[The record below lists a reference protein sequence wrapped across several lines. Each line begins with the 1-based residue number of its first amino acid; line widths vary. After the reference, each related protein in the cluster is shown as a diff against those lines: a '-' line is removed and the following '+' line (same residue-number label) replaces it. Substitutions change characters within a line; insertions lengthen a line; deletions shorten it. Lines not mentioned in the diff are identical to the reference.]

1 MPDVAQMAP
10 GSGTAPRAQA
20 DTILGR
26 LIAALRDKAGPLDG
40 HERPAAVLWP
50 DPDEEWRPLVGALRE
65 RLPEFLA
72 LGAYGEAARSG
83 PAIWLRA
90 VVDRE
95 LGKAAPPVGRTPVL
109 YLPGVSRQQLRA
121 GDDCPDRLKPLVELL
136 YRGTVW
142 THPNGREWTVRA
154 FLSSP
159 KSLGLDV
166 ADDRGTRQAMLQALP
181 EVAVAPLG
189 RLGSRRLDAD
199 YFHRV
204 LSPDPLRDVL
214 QWLGEGDAM
223 RSRLGPERW
232 SAFRGRCRDELD
244 FDPQTAPDVA
254 AGERLASGEG
264 EWARVWERFLEAPG
278 SYPRVADVLARS
290 RPSGVLP
297 LEPERWPDVNDGGE
311 KALRRALGEIPELGH
326 AEACRRIAELEK
338 GHGVRRGWVW
348 ARLERSPM
356 ADALAP
362 LARLA
367 AEARTTLAGGTP
379 GEVARGYVEHGWTA
393 DAAARDALAVAGA
406 ADRELV
412 AAVVRRLLLPWL
424 EDGAHA
430 FQTAVEREALPAR
443 GGQPPVEAEEGMCLL
458 FVDGLRYEL
467 ARSLADLLEARGFG
481 TDLRHR
487 WAALPT
493 LTATGKPAA
502 TPLAADVAGTE
513 LGADFAPAFEAS
525 GRRTDAEALRTAIKE
540 SGYQVLGAGTLDAP
554 LGSPARGWA
563 EEGAIDK
570 LGHELDAADFA
581 RALRDELESLGDR
594 VARLLEVGWKR
605 VRIVTDHGWLQM
617 PGGLP
622 KVELP
627 QHLTVSRGARC
638 AVLAGASQPDA
649 LIVPWHWNANESFA
663 AARGAGAFRRSVG
676 YAHGG
681 LSIQE
686 CLVPDLTVRPPALS
700 ATSARIRTITWRGF
714 RCLVEAAAEA
724 EAIVAD
730 LRLEAD
736 LSRSVAGA
744 GKPLGADGSVSL
756 LLADDDHEDSRLVL
770 VLVDDEG
777 RDRRETGVGEDS

>member
-1 MPDVAQMAP
+1 MTPTE
-10 GSGTAPRAQA
+10 SHTAEATAAA

-50 DPDEEWRPLVGALRE
+50 DPDEEWRPLLATLRE
-65 RLPEFLA
+65 RLPAFLA
-72 LGAYGEAARSG
+72 LGVYDEAARCG

-90 VVDRE
+90 AVDGE
-95 LGKAAPPVGRTPVL
+95 LGGAAPANGRTPIL
-109 YLPGVSRQQLRA
+109 YLPAVSRQQLRA
-121 GDDCPDRLKPLVELL
+121 GDDCPDNLKPLVELL
-136 YRGTVW
+136 YRGAVW
-142 THPNGREWTVRA
+142 AHPNGREWTVRA

-166 ADDRGTRQAMLQALP
+166 ADDRGTRWAMLQALP
-181 EVAVAPLG
+181 EVAVAPLD
-189 RLGSRRLDAD
+189 RLEGRRLDAD

-232 SAFRGRCRDELD
+232 GAFRSRCRDELD

-254 AGERLASGEG
+254 AGERLGAGEG
-264 EWARVWERFLEAPG
+264 EWARVWERFLEAPE
-278 SYPRVADVLARS
+278 SYEWVADVLLRS
-290 RPSGVLP
+290 RPAGVLP
-297 LEPERWPDVNDGGE
+297 FESERWPDLN
-311 KALRRALGEIPELGH
+311 
-326 AEACRRIAELEK
+326 AEAEEVLRLQLEELRELSHDDACRGLVQAEEE
-338 GHGVRRGWVW
+338 HGRRRYWVW
-348 ARLERSPM
+348 ARLGLSPL
-356 ADALAP
+356 AVVLAP

-379 GEVARGYVEHGWTA
+379 GEVARGYVEHGWA
-393 DAAARDALAVAGA
+393 GDAAAREALAAAGA

-424 EDGAHA
+424 EDGAQA
-430 FQTAVEREALPAR
+430 FQAAVEREALPAH
-443 GGQPPVEAEEGMCLL
+443 GGQPPVEAEEGTCLL

-467 ARSLADLLEARGFG
+467 ARALAEQLEGRGFG

-502 TPLAADVAGTE
+502 TPVAADVTGTE
-513 LGADFAPAFEAS
+513 LGADFTPAFEAT
-525 GRRTDAEALRTAIKE
+525 GRRADAEALRTAIGE
-540 SGYQVLGAGTLDAP
+540 RGYQVLGAGTLDAP

-581 RALRDELESLGDR
+581 RKLRDELEALADR
-594 VARLLEVGWKR
+594 VARLLDVGWKR
-605 VRIVTDHGWLQM
+605 VRVVTDHGWLQM

-622 KVELP
+622 KVDLP
-627 QHLTVSRGARC
+627 QHLTISRGARC
-638 AVLAGASQPDA
+638 ATVAGASQPDVPMA
-649 LIVPWHWNANESFA
+649 PWHWNENESFA
-663 AARGAGAFRRSVG
+663 SARGAGAFRRSVE

-686 CLVPDLTVRPPALS
+686 CLVPDLTVRAAAAS
-700 ATSARIRTITWRGF
+700 APSARIRTITWRGF

-724 EAIVAD
+724 GTVAAD

-744 GKPLGADGSVSL
+744 GKPVEADGSVSL
-756 LLADDDHEDSRLVL
+756 LLADDDHEQSRLVL

-777 RDRRETGVGEDS
+777 RILDRRETAVGEDS